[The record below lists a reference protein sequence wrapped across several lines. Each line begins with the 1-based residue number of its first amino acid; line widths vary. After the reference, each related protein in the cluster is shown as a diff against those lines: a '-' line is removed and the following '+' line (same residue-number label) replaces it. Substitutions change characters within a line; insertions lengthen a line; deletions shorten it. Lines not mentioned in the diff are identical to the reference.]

1 MLHDGS
7 LQRARNAL
15 QVAKAAGEQARAPGA
30 SSRRISPQL
39 GAQMALYADEHNV
52 AGKCITSLMRVV
64 EMFASRKWMYAAE
77 NPLDVDGRE
86 LAEDSARCED
96 VVKVKCC
103 AKQCCSKVSIKAVTD
118 LRRRFRDGRD
128 GEKRKE
134 EARVL
139 YNLVHHHDCC
149 NAACAAVV
157 GQSSM
162 GRPRMAR
169 VRASKSEEEATG
181 QHGLRGKLPCNYNA
195 TEREAIQEFLYLT
208 TRYSPTSSTRYII
221 PQNGLSACGVGGL
234 YKDFIKDVERPL
246 ALATFRRMLL
256 GKLASEGTLHLG
268 NADSGHNVCPLCK
281 AILDARNEAALVLN
295 EATMDYTVADAA
307 ANAADVY
314 LRELQAGLVN
324 AATAHAE
331 LPSFK
336 VRPTR
341 FHIYIH
347 LERFRLL
354 TRVVRLARR
363 GCARSQGRTRRLLLS
378 LLLCHLYYPLTC
390 STRRL
395 KCRSPSE
402 TGSWRLPAHGCRG
415 RAKVPC

>member
-1 MLHDGS
+1 
-7 LQRARNAL
+7 
-15 QVAKAAGEQARAPGA
+15 
-30 SSRRISPQL
+30 
-39 GAQMALYADEHNV
+39 
-52 AGKCITSLMRVV
+52 
-64 EMFASRKWMYAAE
+64 
-77 NPLDVDGRE
+77 
-86 LAEDSARCED
+86 
-96 VVKVKCC
+96 
-103 AKQCCSKVSIKAVTD
+103 
-118 LRRRFRDGRD
+118 
-128 GEKRKE
+128 
-134 EARVL
+134 
-139 YNLVHHHDCC
+139 
-149 NAACAAVV
+149 
-157 GQSSM
+157 
-162 GRPRMAR
+162 
-169 VRASKSEEEATG
+169 
-181 QHGLRGKLPCNYNA
+181 
-195 TEREAIQEFLYLT
+195 
-208 TRYSPTSSTRYII
+208 
-221 PQNGLSACGVGGL
+221 
-234 YKDFIKDVERPL
+234 
-246 ALATFRRMLL
+246 
-256 GKLASEGTLHLG
+256 
-268 NADSGHNVCPLCK
+268 
-281 AILDARNEAALVLN
+281 VLN